1 MTEIDEERKRFL
13 VSLKQSDVM
22 SDHDG
27 QWDPRVA
34 VELLQDYLKEQEMIL
49 ENIAS
54 TSGTTIYNCEI
65 DQ

>member
-27 QWDPRVA
+27 QWDPKVA

-54 TSGTTIYNCEI
+54 TSGIYNCEI